1 MTIQRKFILFFVGFT
16 LLVALAISSV
26 SIGFLKESYDRILH
40 AANAS
45 YLPVM
50 ASHMFFKATI
60 TFMIISLVV
69 VVLSIPLGILL
80 SRWLAAPYLRIF
92 KNIGD
97 IAHKRLTIDKKIDLG
112 NDERIILEK
121 YISLLMDDL
130 NKLKAFEKEKAWKN
144 GARLLMHE
152 LKNPLTPLKLSAQT
166 LTLSDKN
173 TESVKEEIA
182 RILSSVKDI
191 ETILSFFKELVNIE
205 FGPQIAFDIKDHFRS
220 FIEHTNPSM
229 PFQRNFTLDSAPFI
243 VVSEPTLL
251 IMLFTNFI
259 KNGVTENN
267 KEFHVDVSENNDLLT
282 MRFIT
287 PNAHIDDAS
296 KIFSL
301 GYSTKGENRGFGL
314 FLCKK
319 ISDYLDLNIQ
329 FIQDGNA
336 VVFSVEF
343 KRGTVTSRASATRK
357 NDASAT
363 GSVR

>member
-1 MTIQRKFILFFVGFT
+1 MTIQKKFILFFVGFT
-16 LLVALAISSV
+16 LFVVLAISTV
-26 SIGFLKESYDRILH
+26 AIGFLKETYDRILN

-50 ASHMFFKATI
+50 ASHMFLKATI
-60 TFMIISLVV
+60 TFVIISLVV
-69 VVLSIPLGILL
+69 VVISVPIGVLL
-80 SRWLAAPYLRIF
+80 SRWLSGPYLRIF

-97 IAHKRLTIDKKIDLG
+97 IAHKRFAIDNKVDLG
-112 NDERIILEK
+112 NDERIILER

-166 LTLSDKN
+166 LTLSDKSP
-173 TESVKEEIA
+173 EILKEEIT

-191 ETILSFFKELVNIE
+191 ETILSYFKELVNIE
-205 FGPQIAFDIKDHFRS
+205 FGPLTSFDLKAHVRA
-220 FIEHTNPSM
+220 FIELNGPAM
-229 PFQRNFTLDSAPFI
+229 PFQCTMPPGPTSFI
-243 VVSEPTLL
+243 ILSEPTLL
-251 IMLFTNFI
+251 TMLFTNLI
-259 KNGVTENN
+259 KNGLSENN
-267 KEFHVDVSENNDLLT
+267 REFHVDLSENSDILT
-282 MRFIT
+282 MCFTT
-287 PNAHIDDAS
+287 PNAHIDDTS

-329 FIQDGNA
+329 FNHEFNSVI
-336 VVFSVEF
+336 FSISF
-343 KRGTVTSRASATRK
+343 KRYYSEDRIR
-357 NDASAT
+357 
-363 GSVR
+363 